1 MLLSIM
7 AVPIYIPTS
16 SRLFGLFLY
25 IELYELFIN
34 FGCLHAKLLWS
45 CPTL

>member
-16 SRLFGLFLY
+16 SGLFGLFLY
-25 IELYELFIN
+25 IELYELFVN
-34 FGCLHAKLLWS
+34 FGCLRAKSLRS